1 MTSNILK
8 QQPTALAGHQTGE
21 NQPPATIGIFDSGV
35 GGLSIAKC
43 IQQHLPQERLVYV
56 ADSAYAPYGDK
67 GVELITERVNLIAGQ
82 LIRLNAKALVIAC
95 NTATVNAIDQLRA
108 QIALP
113 VIGVEPAIKPAAR
126 HSKSKKVALL
136 VTSATAKNQR
146 FLTLVEKYSTGVEVF
161 IQPCPGL
168 VELVE
173 QGKLNGPQCRDLLQQ
188 YLHPLMK
195 QGIDTLVLGCTHYPF
210 LLETI
215 QFIAGPGIKVIE
227 TATPVTRELKR
238 QLDRHQ
244 LSAPLC
250 QSGNIRFFTSS
261 YTEKPSQASGQII
274 NREQYQLFS
283 QLWQAS
289 VSLEELAI

>member
-1 MTSNILK
+1 MTSNTLK
-8 QQPTALAGHQTGE
+8 QQLTALANNQTGE

-43 IQQHLPQERLVYV
+43 IRQHLPQEQLVYV

-82 LIRLNAKALVIAC
+82 LIKLNAKALVIAC

-108 QIALP
+108 QVALP
-113 VIGVEPAIKPAAR
+113 VIGVEPAIKPAAK

-136 VTSATAKNQR
+136 VTSATATNQR
-146 FLTLVEKYSTGVEVF
+146 FLSLVEKYSVGVEVF

-168 VELVE
+168 VELIE
-173 QGKLNGPQCRDLLQQ
+173 QGKLNSPECTGLLQQ
-188 YLHPLMK
+188 YLHPLMT

-210 LLETI
+210 LLEKI
-215 QFIAGPGIKVIE
+215 QLITGPGIKVIE

-244 LSAPLC
+244 LCAPKC
-250 QSGNIRFFTSS
+250 QNGNIRFFTSS
-261 YTEKPSQASGQII
+261 FLQEAKQTSEQVI

-283 QLWQAS
+283 QLWQGS
-289 VSLEELAI
+289 VSLEELAL